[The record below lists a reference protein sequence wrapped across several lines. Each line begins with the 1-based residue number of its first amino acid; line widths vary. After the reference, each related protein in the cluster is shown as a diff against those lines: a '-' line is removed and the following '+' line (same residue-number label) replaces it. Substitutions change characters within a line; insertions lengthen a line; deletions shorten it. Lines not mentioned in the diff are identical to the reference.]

1 MIKFKIIR
9 NIVFTGLVLFG
20 AMSCNQEDFLE
31 TTNKQ
36 KLTDPTMWASES
48 NADIYLNYCYSLLP
62 DKPGNPD
69 CLDNFTD
76 DNDVSEY
83 YTSYNWKKGIVTAGS
98 DYFGPWGSEVGPAMD
113 ANWAQTYMQ
122 IRACNTFISNVNKNA
137 DNFSEE
143 YVAKRIDEAR
153 FLGAYFYS
161 ELFTLIGGM
170 AIITE
175 PQDRATMT
183 EDEIYVPRSSFE
195 ETFNFIISELDAVI
209 NNANLEVKYNGG
221 ASNAGR
227 ATLGAALA
235 LKGWIQLFAAS
246 PAYNSASPAVPAD
259 PDNLQSFASPDQ
271 TRWADAAETNKK
283 FIDTWGHKG
292 TGEYNLF
299 PKMVDFWREEN
310 EYNEEVIWDRQ
321 YVSTSMPNYYDV
333 YGGGPTYV
341 LNTYICWGNYSP
353 TQQLVDEFQTADG
366 KNITDPTS
374 GYNPQ
379 NPYVNR
385 EKRFYDFVVY
395 DMATYK
401 MDWMPTED
409 IIRYRIDQV
418 NPSLNEV
425 DFGGGDVGNTGYSS
439 KKMINPNY
447 TPSELNGQNFV
458 YYRYAE
464 VLLNY
469 AEAQNE
475 AVGPDASVYEAV
487 NAIRTRPGTDLPE
500 LQPGLSQ
507 SEMRDAIR
515 HERRIELSYEA
526 KRLYDLFRWKIAEVN
541 LNQDLQR
548 MVITNTS
555 PSDNS
560 GVWVYT
566 PTSLDRPHQFTQK
579 MYFLPVPQG
588 AIDQNHN
595 LKQNWGY

>member
-1 MIKFKIIR
+1 MIKLKIIR
-9 NIVFTGLVLFG
+9 NIAFTGLLLAFF
-20 AMSCNQEDFLE
+20 SCNQDDFLE
-31 TTNKQ
+31 TTNKE
-36 KLTDPTMWASES
+36 KLTDPTMWAGES

-83 YTSYNWKKGIVTAGS
+83 YTSYNWKKGIVSAGS

-113 ANWAQTYMQ
+113 ANWAQTYKQ
-122 IRACNTFISNVNKNA
+122 IRACNTFIVNVKKNSS
-137 DNFSEE
+137 NFSEE
-143 YVAKRIDEAR
+143 YVAKRLDEAR
-153 FLGAYFYS
+153 FLRAYFYS
-161 ELFTLIGGM
+161 ELFVLMGGM
-170 AIITE
+170 SIITE

-183 EDEIYVPRSSFE
+183 EEQLYVPRSSFE
-195 ETFNFIISELDAVI
+195 ETFKFIIGQLDTVI
-209 NNANLEVKYNGG
+209 NNGNLAVKYNHGE
-221 ASNAGR
+221 ADAGR

-246 PAYNSASPAVPAD
+246 PAYNSASPAVP
-259 PDNLQSFASPDQ
+259 PTEDNLQSFATPDAG
-271 TRWADAAETNKK
+271 RWADAAATNKH

-292 TGEYNLF
+292 SGEYNLY
-299 PKMVDFWREEN
+299 PKMTDFWFEQN

-353 TQQLVDEFQTADG
+353 TQQLVDEYQTADG

-374 GYNPQ
+374 GYDPQ

-385 EKRFYDFVVY
+385 EKRFYDFVVF
-395 DMATYK
+395 DGATYK
-401 MDWMPTED
+401 MNWMPTED

-425 DFGGGDVGNTGYSS
+425 DYGGGDVGNTGYSS
-439 KKMINPNY
+439 KKMVNPNY

-464 VLLNY
+464 ILLNY

-500 LQPGLSQ
+500 LPAGLSQ
-507 SEMRDAIR
+507 SEMRDAIH

-526 KRLYDLFRWKIAEVN
+526 KRLLDLFRWKIAEVN
-541 LNQDLQR
+541 MNEDLQR
-548 MVITNTS
+548 IVITNTS
-555 PSDNS
+555 PSNNS

-566 PTSLDRPHQFTQK
+566 PATLDRPHNFTQK
-579 MYFLPVPQG
+579 MYFIPVPQG
-588 AIDQNHN
+588 AIDQNPA